1 MMRQYRIYITEQ
13 AEGQLSSIKNYYIEQ
28 LNSPK
33 MAINTLSLLRSG
45 IKKLEFMPYRIK
57 IIDEMPWRELGYRK
71 LKINNY
77 YIYYWINDKKSEV
90 YVIAVIYT
98 KMDQK
103 GQLSKL

>member
-13 AEGQLSSIKNYYIEQ
+13 AEEHLSSIKNYYIEQ
-28 LNSPK
+28 LNSPE

-57 IIDEMPWRELGYRK
+57 RIDETPWGELGYRK

-98 KMDQK
+98 KMDQQ

>member
-1 MMRQYRIYITEQ
+1 MRQYRIYITEQ
-13 AEGQLSSIKNYYIEQ
+13 AEGHLSSIKNYYIQQ
-28 LNSPK
+28 LNSPE
-33 MAINTLSLLRSG
+33 MAINTLRLLRSG

-57 IIDEMPWRELGYRK
+57 RIDEMPWRELGYRK
-71 LKINNY
+71 LKI

-103 GQLSKL
+103 VQLSKL

>member
-13 AEGQLSSIKNYYIEQ
+13 AEGHLSSIKNYYIEQ
-28 LNSPK
+28 LNSPE
-33 MAINTLSLLRSG
+33 MAINKLNLLRSG

-57 IIDEMPWRELGYRK
+57 RIDETPWRELGYRK

-90 YVIAVIYT
+90 YVTAVIYT

>member
-13 AEGQLSSIKNYYIEQ
+13 AEGHLCSIKNYYIQQ
-28 LNSPK
+28 LNSPE
-33 MAINTLSLLRSG
+33 MAINTLNLLRSG
-45 IKKLEFMPYRIK
+45 IKKLEFMPSRIK
-57 IIDEMPWRELGYRK
+57 RIDETPWRELGYRK

-90 YVIAVIYT
+90 HVIAVIYT
-98 KMDQK
+98 KMDQQ